1 MLLWRFSN
9 LIHLFLFNLFI
20 QAPIDGFSDDFWKSE
35 NFDGKSFKP
44 KIINRTIIGQLS
56 LNKKMV
62 RVQLSF

>member
-1 MLLWRFSN
+1 M
-9 LIHLFLFNLFI
+9 
-20 QAPIDGFSDDFWKSE
+20 GFPTIFENRK

-56 LNKKMV
+56 LNKKVV